1 MFQKCPSCDLYPDK
15 KCDTCNNKRIIDTVT
30 GLPPKTAWELEKE
43 KVIKET
49 VEEYLKEC
57 NQDDKKEDY
66 TMSVVFEDADR
77 LYLLQGTEALPISLK
92 DLQDPLIHTVLKTWD
107 KPSNFTDILDKVVI
121 PDFNSFWIYDD
132 DRGNQA
138 RLASFKVEMRSSL

>member
-30 GLPPKTAWELEKE
+30 GLPPKTASER
-43 KVIKET
+43 
-49 VEEYLKEC
+49 LKEEAIK
-57 NQDDKKEDY
+57 DVLKAYVSDEKKEDY

-77 LYLLQGTEALPISLK
+77 VYLLQGTEALPISLK